1 MADVVTHK
9 RWVTLADGIT
19 KPPPGHGALL
29 GKQWEARYCAQA
41 AYEAGFVDAL
51 ELLTIVCIGGAESQ
65 LYDHAIHVNEDLTED
80 RGWLQLSST
89 HTWITDDIAYD
100 IWEAAKAARKLVVA
114 KQRAGGEGF
123 EDWVAFWKLA
133 GGIPIYQHDT
143 YLAKAGR
150 GVGNY
155 LIDVLLNAPVPN
167 IETEYQHRL
176 TTPVL
181 NFEHRVAGALH
192 WFGVAKQAL
201 GFGAKPAILV
211 QQVQEDLSHGQAAAK
226 QSLPN

>member
-1 MADVVTHK
+1 MDEIIHK
-9 RWVTLADGIT
+9 RWVTLPKGIE

-29 GKQWEARYCAQA
+29 GKQWEARFIAQA

-51 ELLTIVCIGGAESQ
+51 ELLTIVCIGCAESQ
-65 LYDHAIHVNEDLTED
+65 LYDHAIHVNTDLTED

-89 HTWITDDIAYD
+89 HSWITDEIAYD
-100 IWEAAKAARKLVVA
+100 IWEAAKAGRKLVVA

-143 YLAKAGR
+143 YLSRSGR

-155 LIDVLLNAPVPN
+155 LIDILLNAPVPN

-192 WFGVAKQAL
+192 WFGVSKKDL
-201 GFGAKPAILV
+201 GFGLKSATTV
-211 QQVQEDLSHGQAAAK
+211 QKVQEDLSHGVAAAK
-226 QSLPN
+226 QPLPN